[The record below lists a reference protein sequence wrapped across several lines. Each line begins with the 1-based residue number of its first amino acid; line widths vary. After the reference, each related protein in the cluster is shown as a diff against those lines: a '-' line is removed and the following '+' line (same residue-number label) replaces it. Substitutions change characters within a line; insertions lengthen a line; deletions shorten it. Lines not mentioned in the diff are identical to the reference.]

1 MLNLLVN
8 CGKYIMNKNEIFE
21 EIKKENELALMSA
34 LNNDLDDTIEHL
46 KNQHSLFEKLSK
58 GNPLKKWEENN
69 A

>member
-1 MLNLLVN
+1 
-8 CGKYIMNKNEIFE
+8 MNKNEIFE

-34 LNNDLDDTIEHL
+34 LNYDLDDTIEHL